1 MEFELKVSFPSWLL
15 GLVVL
20 ILAPLFFWGGAD
32 FYSAEVIKNL
42 WDFGHIIFFSVLL
55 LLLLS
60 IKPLAGWREWLW
72 VSVGVLVLGGIIE
85 IAQSFV
91 GRNVSWNDV
100 LHNLFGAWLG
110 LFWGQK
116 PTRKIW
122 CLRVASVC
130 CVLPSAWLIID
141 SAWADVTMRAQFP
154 VINRF
159 ESRAE
164 IAQVRVNGATK
175 AFYQDNTGA
184 RHDSQVLAVQLSTQ
198 QYAGISLVGPYGN
211 WAGHQFLVMDFYNPD
226 PEPLVLVLKISDYQ
240 HDIGSNKFA
249 DRFNY
254 PVVLTTGWNE
264 VRIKVDDI
272 QSAPKER
279 DMQLDA
285 ITGFAVF
292 AAKLPAPR
300 TFYLDNIRLE

>member
-1 MEFELKVSFPSWLL
+1 MKVSLPSWLL
-15 GLVVL
+15 GVVIV

-32 FYSAEVIKNL
+32 YYSPEVIKNL
-42 WDFGHIIFFSVLL
+42 WDFGHIIFFAVLL
-55 LLLLS
+55 LLIQS
-60 IKPLAGWREWLW
+60 IKPLVSWREWLW

-122 CLRVASVC
+122 FLRVVSAC
-130 CVLPSAWLIID
+130 CVLPPAWLIID
-141 SAWADVTMRAQFP
+141 SAWADITMRTQFP
-154 VINRF
+154 MINRF

-164 IAQVRVNGATK
+164 IAQIRVNGATTTVH
-175 AFYQDNTGA
+175 QDNTGA
-184 RHDSQVLAVQLSTQ
+184 RSGSQVLAVQLSTQ
-198 QYAGISLVGPYGN
+198 QYAGISLVSPYGN
-211 WAGHQFLVMDFYNPD
+211 WTGYQFLVMDFYNPD

-240 HDIGSNKFA
+240 HDMGNNELA
-249 DRFNY
+249 DRFNH
-254 PVVLTTGWNE
+254 PVMLMTGWNE
-264 VRIKVDDI
+264 IRIKVDDI
-272 QSAPKER
+272 RSAPKKR
-279 DMQLDA
+279 DIQLDA
-285 ITGFAVF
+285 ITGFALF

-300 TFYLDNIRLE
+300 TFFLDNIRLE